1 MNKYKLVESV
11 LAAIFSAITIGAL
24 TLLSYKTEYGI
35 FLTTS
40 FGSSMVLLYGYPNSL
55 FSQPKNIFFGHLLSS
70 LIGIIL
76 INYFPIPIYILIPLG
91 VGMAILFMI
100 LFNIVHPPAGAN
112 PIIVIMGGVHFEYL
126 INPII
131 TGTII
136 IIIFGIILNR
146 FILKKKYPY
155 I

>member
-1 MNKYKLVESV
+1 MNKYSLVDSFF
-11 LAAIFSAITIGAL
+11 AATFSAITLGVL

-76 INYFPIPIYILIPLG
+76 INYFALPIFILIPLG
-91 VGMAILFMI
+91 VGLATLFMI

-112 PIIVIMGGVHFEYL
+112 PIIAIMGGVHFEFL
-126 INPII
+126 LNPII
-131 TGTII
+131 VGTII
-136 IIIFGIILNR
+136 IIIFGIVLNR
-146 FILKKKYPY
+146 FILKKKYPL